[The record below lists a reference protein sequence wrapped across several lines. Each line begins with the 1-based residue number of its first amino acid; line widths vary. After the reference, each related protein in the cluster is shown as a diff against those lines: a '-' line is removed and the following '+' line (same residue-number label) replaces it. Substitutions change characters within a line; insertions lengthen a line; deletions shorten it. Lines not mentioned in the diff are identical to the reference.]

1 MRPSGVA
8 YRQGVPLLRHLHL
21 SAAATRRPRHGDT
34 PKLSVFSADLIY
46 FISLCRGPVVRG
58 MVRPPQGVQG
68 SHFGV
73 IWGHLKKYVF
83 DRVFASFYVQHAK
96 SRTLLGVYWLYL
108 GGVYPVCKSEASS
121 HRSAGRPHKNIDREG
136 AREGE
141 FLSRISTNKKASS
154 AIQNDVGS
162 ERNG

>member
-21 SAAATRRPRHGDT
+21 SAAAMRRHGDT

-73 IWGHLKKYVF
+73 IWGHFKKVRF
-83 DRVFASFYVQHAK
+83 
-96 SRTLLGVYWLYL
+96 
-108 GGVYPVCKSEASS
+108 
-121 HRSAGRPHKNIDREG
+121 
-136 AREGE
+136 
-141 FLSRISTNKKASS
+141 
-154 AIQNDVGS
+154 
-162 ERNG
+162 